1 VYGSNSNFSFRS
13 SSTFFG
19 TLKPEDHVKRLN
31 IFSKVCLSLSIIF
44 WFRALY
50 NTRIMSGGFDLGVI
64 SYAGSIF
71 SSCYLYLKSKRG
83 VDKFTG
89 TPTLARTIVLATHL
103 IVASNHTLGIYV
115 AYNIYEV
122 VYVKFAYYSLACTI
136 FWLFAAICGWR
147 FITNT
152 MDIGVVQNDDTEM
165 EGLYRFKDTTN
176 TVNEEL
182 LMYGDQRGLSYPMR

>member
-1 VYGSNSNFSFRS
+1 MDAFVYGSNSNFSFRS

-31 IFSKVCLSLSIIF
+31 IFSKVCLSLSIVF

-89 TPTLARTIVLATHL
+89 TPTFARTIVLATHL
-103 IVASNHTLGIYV
+103 IVASNHALGIYV
-115 AYNIYEV
+115 AYNIGKV
-122 VYVKFAYYSLACTI
+122 VYMKFAAYSIACTI
-136 FWLFAAICGWR
+136 FWLLAAICGWR

-165 EGLYRFKDTTN
+165 EGLYRFKDTTM
-176 TVNEEL
+176 L
-182 LMYGDQRGLSYPMR
+182 